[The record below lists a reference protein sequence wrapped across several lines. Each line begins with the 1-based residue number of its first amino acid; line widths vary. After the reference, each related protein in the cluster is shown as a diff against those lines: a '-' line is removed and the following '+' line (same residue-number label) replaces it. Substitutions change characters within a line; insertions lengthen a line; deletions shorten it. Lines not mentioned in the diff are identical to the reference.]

1 LKSCVKALT
10 AIPSPDSGLRI
21 KTTRG
26 LIWIERPRPWEG
38 GASFFDPAIP
48 VLALLLTLLAPFPS
62 LAQEW
67 NAPGTLQLIEEARV
81 RRHSGLQDPDFQSYS
96 SQARGYVHFFLDRE
110 DTGERILVKTDQIAL
125 EVYWQ
130 APNRTRQRIV
140 GLRDEKSLPTNINYH
155 LDHLTV
161 VQDEFGD
168 RIRIGDG
175 DEVEAVLHPAA
186 PGAEDFYDFLLSDS
200 ITLTLQGAPEAIR
213 VYEILVRP
221 KDPELPAFIGS
232 VFLDRASKAIVRMN
246 FTFTPVSYVDSYL
259 DHIQIS
265 LENGLWNGQYWLP
278 YRQQLEIRREVPW
291 LDIPAGS
298 VIKGWFEVRDY
309 EINPPLSE
317 ALFRGPAVTILPEEA
332 RRAFPFEDS
341 LHAHLDTEGFL
352 PPPEMGEIRS
362 MALELASAQRL
373 SGLGGLRLH
382 LPEPIISSGLRFNRA
397 EGLFLGGGF
406 SYGLHPS
413 LSMAAHGGF
422 SFGRERPAG
431 RLTFTGGERA
441 PATGITGFLNQPRD
455 LGPTQAISGAMNTLA
470 AVVWDQDYQDLFFS
484 SGVQA
489 FHQLASKGRAS
500 LDLLARWED
509 HGTARDVV
517 SSDPLQ
523 PRFRPVLET
532 EEGLWRSVEASAT
545 AASPWKALS
554 LHGVGLLGR
563 FDDRTFGHFSGS
575 LDLHRRW
582 LTQGVELRGTLQGGA
597 LIGDAPRQALFLLGG
612 RETVPGYPFRSR
624 VGNGYWLLKAQGSRD
639 LMAPW
644 IRLRAF
650 GAAGGTHSSG
660 EILPEGWPQDQTNSF
675 LLSGGLGLGLGWDV
689 LRLDLARGL
698 TEGGEWELILSLNH
712 AFWAWL

>member
-1 LKSCVKALT
+1 MKALM
-10 AIPSPDSGLRI
+10 AIPSPDSGPRI

-26 LIWIERPRPWEG
+26 LIRIKRPRLREG
-38 GASFFDPAIP
+38 GASFLPLAIP
-48 VLALLLTLLAPFPS
+48 VLALLLILPAPSPS

-67 NAPGTLQLIEEARV
+67 NSPGTLQLIEEARI
-81 RRHSGLQDPDFQSYS
+81 RRHSSILDPDFQSYS

-140 GLRDEKSLPTNINYH
+140 GLRDEKSLPTNIHYH

-186 PGAEDFYDFLLSDS
+186 PGAEDFYDFLLADS
-200 ITLTLQGAPEAIR
+200 ITLTLQGAPESIR
-213 VYEILVRP
+213 VYEVLVRP
-221 KDPELPAFIGS
+221 KDPELPGFIGS
-232 VFLDRASKAIVRMN
+232 IFLDRASKAIVRMN

-265 LENGLWNGQYWLP
+265 LENGLWNGRYWLP

-309 EINPPLSE
+309 EINPPLPE
-317 ALFRGPAVTILPEEA
+317 TLFRGPTVTALPEEA

-362 MALELASAQRL
+362 MALELAGQRYL
-373 SGLGGLRLH
+373 SGLQRLRLY
-382 LPEPIISSGLRFNRA
+382 LPEPIISSGLRFNRS

-406 SYGLHPS
+406 SSGLHPS

-422 SFGRERPAG
+422 AFGRERPAG
-431 RLTFTGGERA
+431 QLTFTGGERA
-441 PATGITGFLNQPRD
+441 PSTGIAGFLNQPRE
-455 LGPTQAISGAMNTLA
+455 LGPTQAISGAMNSLA
-470 AVVWDQDYQDLFFS
+470 AVVRDQDYQDIFFS
-484 SGVQA
+484 SGFQA
-489 FHQLASKGRAS
+489 FHQWFSDGGGS

-509 HGTARDVV
+509 HRTARDVV

-523 PRFRPVLET
+523 PRFRSVLET
-532 EEGLWRSVEASAT
+532 EEGLWRSVEAGAT
-545 AASPWKALS
+545 TSSPWKPLS
-554 LHGVGLLGR
+554 LQGRGLLGR
-563 FDDRTFGHFSGS
+563 FDNRTFGHLSGS
-575 LDLHRRW
+575 LELHRRW
-582 LTQGVELRGTLQGGA
+582 LTQGVELQGSLQGGT
-597 LIGDAPRQALFLLGG
+597 LLGDAPRQALFLLGG

-644 IRLRAF
+644 LRLRAF
-650 GAAGGTHSSG
+650 GVAGGTRSNG
-660 EILPEGWPQDQTNSF
+660 DPLPEGWPQDPTNSF

-689 LRLDLARGL
+689 LHLDLARGL
-698 TEGGEWELILSLNH
+698 REGGEWELILSVNH